1 VLEEGGTVRYEA
13 QRYSQWREQ
22 AQSIPS
28 KQKEEPE
35 VPVQK
40 APRRSEQKGLSYRER
55 QEFEALEEKMSILSE
70 RIDTLEASFSH
81 AETTED
87 GTLAERTETY
97 HDLREELDMA
107 EQRWLELAEK
117 L

>member
-1 VLEEGGTVRYEA
+1 M
-13 QRYSQWREQ
+13 S
-22 AQSIPS
+22 S
-28 KQKEEPE
+28 
-35 VPVQK
+35 
-40 APRRSEQKGLSYRER
+40 LS
-55 QEFEALEEKMSILSE
+55 L

-81 AETTED
+81 AETTEE

-97 HDLREELDMA
+97 HDLRAELDSA